1 MTDDEQSQAQHQK
14 VIDAVNLLRHE
25 IDGSLL
31 LSALV
36 AQASVQAEMLIAAK
50 MTDAAAVIDL
60 FACACGSATA
70 TAPDTPMKTPRVV
83 VVDGGDKGTKH

>member
-1 MTDDEQSQAQHQK
+1 MTDDEQFQAQHQK

-36 AQASVQAEMLIAAK
+36 AQASVQAVMLIAAK

-70 TAPDTPMKTPRVV
+70 PDTPMKTPRVV